1 MTPDIRSE
9 ASIARTL
16 NRLPENMFLL
26 TAAHGVARNGI
37 LVSRVQHASNTPPTV
52 VISVTKGQPL
62 TPLIRDSRSFALCE
76 LGQGE
81 LFLSSRFN
89 INPEVNGEDPFLGLS
104 ITETP
109 SGLPVPMSVDS
120 WLECEL
126 IRHLDIEADHELYV
140 GRVVYG
146 GTHQHPKS
154 SPEKSK
160 RPGTD
165 GRTSPPKQRL
175 PKVKKR
181 SDSHLSLK

>member
-9 ASIARTL
+9 ASIAHTL

-26 TAAHGVARNGI
+26 TAAHGAARNGI
-37 LVSRVQHASNTPPTV
+37 LVSRVQHASNAPPTV
-52 VISVTKGQPL
+52 VISDSKGQPL

-76 LGQGE
+76 LGVGE
-81 LFLSSRFN
+81 LFLSRRFN
-89 INPEVNGEDPFLGLS
+89 THPEVNGEDPFLGLS

-140 GRVVYG
+140 GRVLYG
-146 GTHQHPKS
+146 GTLEQRSTPSRKS
-154 SPEKSK
+154 SK
-160 RPGTD
+160 PGTD
-165 GRTSPPKQRL
+165 GRSIPSGQRI
-175 PKVKKR
+175 PNIRKR
-181 SDSHLSLK
+181 HKPQLSL